1 MLMAGFVTSVI
12 IRVGSVTSTSLRTNC
27 GDMRPLSGPI
37 WPLSSGTLPG
47 QISTIIGSAAAAD
60 HATINETTTAA
71 GDSIDCMV
79 KFPGMI
85 SDCAHWLFGYWSA
98 ASHQAPCETRREFV

>member
-1 MLMAGFVTSVI
+1 MLMVGFVTSVI
-12 IRVGSVTSTSLRTNC
+12 IRVDSVTSTSLCTNW
-27 GDMRPLSGPI
+27 GDMRPLSWPI

-60 HATINETTTAA
+60 HATIIETTTAA

-85 SDCAHWLFGYWSA
+85 YNSAHWAFRLL
-98 ASHQAPCETRREFV
+98 ASNVSLCTM

>member
-12 IRVGSVTSTSLRTNC
+12 IRVGSVTSTSLRTNS

-47 QISTIIGSAAAAD
+47 QIATIIGSAAAAD
-60 HATINETTTAA
+60 HATINETTTATTAA
-71 GDSIDCMV
+71 GDSIGCIAKALRQDLLTDTHLGFRLRP
-79 KFPGMI
+79 K
-85 SDCAHWLFGYWSA
+85 A
-98 ASHQAPCETRREFV
+98 